1 MGVKQWV
8 RAMLVLSAL
17 PSSALALGLGDIR
30 LNSPLNAPLDA
41 EIELV
46 NATPEE
52 LASLR
57 VQLASRETFARY
69 GLEWPAFLSSVT
81 LAKAKGDS
89 GRDVLRVRSSEAIT
103 EPFVTL
109 LVDANWGRGRLVREY
124 TVLLDPPVFAP
135 TPAPAAAVQAPATA
149 AARSGAV
156 ARPAAAEPRPASAS
170 VAAPSAG
177 SSAGGAASTEQ
188 NTYPVRRGE
197 TLSGIANAL
206 APERGASAEQAMVS
220 LYRANPGAFD
230 GNMNVLRAGAVLR
243 VPNAA
248 SMTSIDRSAALAE
261 IRRQRSEWR
270 SRAAS
275 TAAVAAEGGSADGRL
290 RLVPPSESSSG
301 AGTEGSAAGTQAM
314 RDRVAQLEKELS
326 ESRRLLEVRSAQI
339 ADLQQKLSTGSG
351 AATPTASTP
360 VPAAT
365 TDEPA
370 AAPPPPVADAAS
382 PPAADAS
389 ALSADATAAAA
400 STDTVAAEP
409 KKRPRNRPAAEPT
422 PAVEEPSLVGALL
435 DSAMQFWWVIVGLA
449 ALLAGLFGYRRWQQ
463 NRAAEIDE
471 TFGGATTTAREM
483 STPPPAVT
491 GSDTARLRR
500 PNVAAQQERSGFVV
514 EESGEY
520 EQPRPGAVAA
530 PVARNT
536 VAADDTLSGETGI
549 NLDQGDPLAEADFH
563 MAYGLYDQAADLVRL
578 AVSREPDRRDLKLKL
593 AEVFF
598 VWGNRDEFLKSAHEL
613 HQSVGDSAAG
623 EWEKIVIMGK
633 QIAPEDPLFAGASAR
648 GAVSGAGLDLQLDG
662 GAQPLDFD
670 VFGDGSGSTQT
681 VESVASSDLDFG
693 PARREDPTIERLGP
707 GGGGGGGS
715 GGGGSSGPDAPTVLV
730 EAGGGTTREMA
741 PQFRDAPTAE
751 SPRLDVDL
759 DDFLGTN
766 SSAAESAE
774 APTVEQPAL
783 RAGGGPTIRAKLDA
797 ALRQNTTAGEQTAE
811 LAIDDLGLDLGDL
824 EQLQGLDVPGVAENE
839 SEPASDRASADSPT
853 MLASFDQDAQ
863 RLIEEASK
871 RPSGRDTGVDI
882 GATAALET
890 LRIDS
895 SEFDGLQDA
904 GATSMVAALDTTQFD
919 AGEID
924 LSNDSGLNKAVE
936 EGLDLDIGQSTLSG
950 ASPSRAANGS
960 ANGVAHGEVSLPSL
974 EPVTI
979 SEVGT
984 KLDLARAYM
993 DMGDPDG
1000 ARNILREV
1008 LAEGSVSQKQEANR
1022 LLESLPG

>member
-8 RAMLVLSAL
+8 RATLVLSAL

-69 GLEWPAFLSSVT
+69 GLEWPAFLSSIT
-81 LAKAKGDS
+81 LAKAKGDA
-89 GRDVLRVRSSEAIT
+89 GRDVLRVRSTEAIT
-103 EPFVTL
+103 EPFLTL

-124 TVLLDPPVFAP
+124 TLLLDPPVFAP
-135 TPAPAAAVQAPATA
+135 TPAPAPLVQAPATA

-156 ARPAAAEPRPASAS
+156 ARPVTPTEPRPAA
-170 VAAPSAG
+170 VAQVSTPSGDDAEG
-177 SSAGGAASTEQ
+177 SYA
-188 NTYPVRRGE
+188 VRRGD
-197 TLSGIANAL
+197 TLSGIASSL
-206 APERGASAEQAMVS
+206 AAGRGASTEQAMVG
-220 LYRANPGAFD
+220 LYRANPAAFD
-230 GNMNVLRAGAVLR
+230 GTMNVLRAGAVLR
-243 VPNAA
+243 VPDAA
-248 SMTSIDRSAALAE
+248 TLTAIDRSTALAE
-261 IRRQRSEWR
+261 VGRQRSEWR

-275 TAAVAAEGGSADGRL
+275 TSGSDSAEGRL
-290 RLVPPSESSSG
+290 RLVPPSETGSG
-301 AGTEGSAAGTQAM
+301 AGAEGSARDTQAM

-339 ADLQQKLSTGSG
+339 ADLQQKLATGASASG
-351 AATPTASTP
+351 TTAA
-360 VPAAT
+360 
-365 TDEPA
+365 PA
-370 AAPPPPVADAAS
+370 AAPAEPAAVPPPVADAGA
-382 PPAADAS
+382 PAAGDPAPIP
-389 ALSADATAAAA
+389 ADAAAVVAPDAAAA
-400 STDTVAAEP
+400 PVEP
-409 KKRPRNRPAAEPT
+409 MRRPRNRPAAEPA
-422 PAVEEPSLVGALL
+422 PAIEEPSLIGSLL
-435 DSAMQFWWVIVGLA
+435 DSLLQFWWVIAGLL
-449 ALLAGLFGYRRWQQ
+449 ALLAASFGFNRWKQGK
-463 NRAAEIDE
+463 AAEIED
-471 TFGGATTTAREM
+471 TFGGATTTAAREM
-483 STPPPAVT
+483 SLPPPAS
-491 GSDTARLRR
+491 SDTARLRR
-500 PNVAAQQERSGFVV
+500 PNVAAPSERSGFVV

-520 EQPRPGAVAA
+520 EAPRLSPSGA
-530 PVARNT
+530 PVAPT
-536 VAADDTLSGETGI
+536 VSADETLSGETGI

-578 AVSREPDRRDLKLKL
+578 AVAREPERRDLKLKL

-598 VWGNRDEFLKSAHEL
+598 VWGNRDEFLKSARQL
-613 HQSVGDSAAG
+613 HQSVGQSAAG

-633 QIAPEDPLFAGASAR
+633 QIAPEDPMFAGASAR

-681 VESVASSDLDFG
+681 IESVAGSDLDFG
-693 PARREDPTIERLGP
+693 PMRREEPTIERLGP
-707 GGGGGGGS
+707 GGGGGGG
-715 GGGGSSGPDAPTVLV
+715 GAGPDAPTVMM

-741 PQFRDAPTAE
+741 PQFRDAPMAE

-759 DDFLGTN
+759 DDFLGIN
-766 SSAAESAE
+766 VRAKDAAAESAE
-774 APTVEQPAL
+774 SPTVEQPGRRNA
-783 RAGGGPTIRAKLDA
+783 GGPTIRAKLDA
-797 ALRQNTTAGEQTAE
+797 ALRQNAPAGDQTAE

-824 EQLQGLDVPGVAENE
+824 EQLDGLDVPSAGELEPE
-839 SEPASDRASADSPT
+839 SASDRASPDAPT
-853 MLASFDQDAQ
+853 MLASFDEDAQ
-863 RLIEEASK
+863 RLIEEAAHRAK
-871 RPSGRDTGVDI
+871 RRESAVDI

-890 LRIDS
+890 LRVDAS
-895 SEFDGLQDA
+895 SLNGQHDP

-919 AGEID
+919 AGEYD
-924 LSNDSGLNKAVE
+924 LSNDSGLHQSIGN
-936 EGLDLDIGQSTLSG
+936 GLDLDIGQSTLPETG
-950 ASPSRAANGS
+950 GHAA
-960 ANGVAHGEVSLPSL
+960 APDEMTLPSL

-1008 LAEGSVSQKQEANR
+1008 LSEGSVSQKQEANR
-1022 LLESLPG
+1022 LLGSLPG

>member
-81 LAKAKGDS
+81 LAKAKGDA
-89 GRDVLRVRSSEAIT
+89 GRDVLRVRSTEVVT
-103 EPFVTL
+103 EPFLTL

-124 TVLLDPPVFAP
+124 TLLLDPPVFAP
-135 TPAPAAAVQAPATA
+135 TPAPAPVVQAPATA

-156 ARPAAAEPRPASAS
+156 ARPATAEPGPATS
-170 VAAPSAG
+170 AAPVATPAG
-177 SSAGGAASTEQ
+177 DGDEG
-188 NTYPVRRGE
+188 TYSVRRGD
-197 TLSGIANAL
+197 TLSGIARSL
-206 APERGASAEQAMVS
+206 AAGRGASTEQAMVG
-220 LYRANPGAFD
+220 LYRANPAAFD
-230 GNMNVLRAGAVLR
+230 GTMNVLRAGAVLR
-243 VPNAA
+243 VPDAA
-248 SMTSIDRSAALAE
+248 TMASIDRSTALAE
-261 IRRQRSEWR
+261 VRRQRSEWR
-270 SRAAS
+270 SRTAAS
-275 TAAVAAEGGSADGRL
+275 TAASGGPDSAEGRL
-290 RLVPPSESSSG
+290 RLVPPSETGSG
-301 AGTEGSAAGTQAM
+301 AGAEGTARDTQAM

-326 ESRRLLEVRSAQI
+326 ESRRLLEVRSAEI
-339 ADLQQKLSTGSG
+339 AALQQKLSTGV
-351 AATPTASTP
+351 APTGPTSA
-360 VPAAT
+360 PA
-365 TDEPA
+365 EPA
-370 AAPPPPVADAAS
+370 SVPPPVADADTPTATEPAS
-382 PPAADAS
+382 IPADAAAAAAAADA
-389 ALSADATAAAA
+389 
-400 STDTVAAEP
+400 AAEP
-409 KKRPRNRPAAEPT
+409 VQPRQRPRNRPAAEPA
-422 PAVEEPSLVGALL
+422 PEVEAPSLIGALV
-435 DSAMQFWWVIVGLA
+435 DSLMQFWWVIAGLV
-449 ALLAGLFGYRRWQQ
+449 ALLAAYFGFNRWKQGK
-463 NRAAEIDE
+463 AAEIED
-471 TFGGATTTAREM
+471 TFGGTTTTTAREM
-483 STPPPAVT
+483 SMPPPAS
-491 GSDTARLRR
+491 SDTARLRR
-500 PNVAAQQERSGFVV
+500 PNVAAPAERGGFVV

-520 EQPRPGAVAA
+520 EAPRVASASA
-530 PVARNT
+530 PAAQT
-536 VAADDTLSGETGI
+536 ISADDTLSGETGI

-578 AVSREPDRRDLKLKL
+578 AVAREPERRDLKLKL

-598 VWGNRDEFLKSAHEL
+598 VWGNRDEFLKSAREL
-613 HQSVGDSAAG
+613 HQSVGESAAG

-648 GAVSGAGLDLQLDG
+648 GAVGGAGLDLQLDG

-681 VESVASSDLDFG
+681 IESVAGSDLDFG
-693 PARREDPTIERLGP
+693 PMRRDEPTIERLGP
-707 GGGGGGGS
+707 GGGGGA
-715 GGGGSSGPDAPTVLV
+715 GPDAPTVLV

-759 DDFLGTN
+759 DDFLGT
-766 SSAAESAE
+766 SASAAESAE

-783 RAGGGPTIRAKLDA
+783 RAVGSPTIRAKLDA
-797 ALRQNTTAGEQTAE
+797 ALRQSASAGDQTAE

-824 EQLQGLDVPGVAENE
+824 EQLEGLDVPGPSELE
-839 SEPASDRASADSPT
+839 PEPASDRASPDAPT
-853 MLASFDQDAQ
+853 MLASFDEDAQ
-863 RLIEEASK
+863 RLIEEAAH
-871 RPSGRDTGVDI
+871 RPKPRHDAVDS
-882 GATAALET
+882 GATAAMET
-890 LRIDS
+890 LRVDAS
-895 SEFDGLQDA
+895 SLNGQHDP

-919 AGEID
+919 GSEYD
-924 LSNDSGLNKAVE
+924 LSNVSGLHKSIGN
-936 EGLDLDIGQSTLSG
+936 GLDLDIGQSTLPETG
-950 ASPSRAANGS
+950 GHAASQ
-960 ANGVAHGEVSLPSL
+960 GEMTLPSL

-1008 LAEGSVSQKQEANR
+1008 LSEGSVSQKQEANR